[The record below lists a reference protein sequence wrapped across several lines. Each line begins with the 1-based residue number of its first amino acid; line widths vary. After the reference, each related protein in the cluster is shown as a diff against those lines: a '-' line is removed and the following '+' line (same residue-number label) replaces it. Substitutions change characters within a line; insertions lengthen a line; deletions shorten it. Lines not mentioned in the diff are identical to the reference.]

1 MCHILVNLS
10 PNFRGSAFGGWMP
23 HKDMILNHL
32 SLTNYKNIAQA
43 SLDFSPKLNCVIG
56 ANGMGKTNLL
66 DSIYYLSF
74 TKTHIHLP
82 DHMVIRNDAEMAIIE
97 GNYLMNEK
105 EERLFCGIRLGKSK
119 VFRRNKK
126 EYDRIADHIGVF
138 PLVMISPA
146 DIELI
151 KGGSIERRKF
161 MDQLISQESVPYLTS
176 AINYRRLLDQRNA
189 LLKQEFGLDLGVLNI
204 LSGQMATEA
213 EKIMRYREE
222 WLERIRPIFL
232 HYYHHISGGNDQVE
246 LRYVPVENLPDFTA
260 DTFVRF
266 WHASLERDRAL
277 GYTSI
282 GPHRD
287 DLEMLLN
294 GALIRKIGS
303 QGQNKSYMV
312 ALKFAQF
319 ALLSQIHGGNTPLL
333 LLDDVFDKLDE
344 HRVDRIVQ
352 LVSGYGFGQIF
363 MTDTNRKYLDQIL
376 SSLEQ
381 PSYTLFHAENGSF
394 SVLESVGR

>member
-1 MCHILVNLS
+1 MV
-10 PNFRGSAFGGWMP
+10 
-23 HKDMILNHL
+23 LNHL
-32 SLTNYKNIAQA
+32 SLTNYKNINQV
-43 SLDFSPKLNCVIG
+43 SLDFSEKLNCIIG

-74 TKTHIHLP
+74 TKSHLHLP
-82 DHMVIRNDAEMAIIE
+82 DHMVIQNNADMAIIE
-97 GNYLMNEK
+97 GQYSMNSK
-105 EERLFCGIRLGKSK
+105 EERIFCGIRVGKPK

-138 PLVMISPA
+138 PLVMISPS

-161 MDQLISQESVPYLTS
+161 MDQLISQESAPYLTS
-176 AINYRRLLDQRNA
+176 LMNYRRLLEQRNA
-189 LLKQEFGLDLGVLNI
+189 LLKQEYGIDIAVLNI
-204 LSGQMATEA
+204 LSSQMATEA
-213 EKIMRYREE
+213 EVILKYRLE
-222 WLERIRPIFL
+222 WIDRIRPIFL

-246 LRYVPVENLPDFTA
+246 LRYAPAE
-260 DTFVRF
+260 TFMDHYDAQSF
-266 WHASLERDRAL
+266 MHAWKNSLEKDKAL

-294 GALIRKIGS
+294 DVLIRKVGS

-319 ALLSQIHGGNTPLL
+319 ALLSQIHSGNTPIL

-352 LVSGYGFGQIF
+352 LVSGSGFGQIF

-376 SSLEQ
+376 SSLDQ
-381 PSYTLFHAENGSF
+381 PKYTLFYGENGLF
-394 SVLESVGR
+394 STLESV

>member
-1 MCHILVNLS
+1 MV
-10 PNFRGSAFGGWMP
+10 
-23 HKDMILNHL
+23 LNHL
-32 SLTNYKNIAQA
+32 SLTNYKNINQI
-43 SLDFSPKLNCVIG
+43 SLDFSEKLNCIIG

-74 TKTHIHLP
+74 TKSHLHLP
-82 DHMVIRNDAEMAIIE
+82 DHMVIQNNTDMAIIE
-97 GNYLMNEK
+97 GQYSMNNK
-105 EERLFCGIRLGKSK
+105 EERVFCGIRTGKPK

-138 PLVMISPA
+138 PLVMISPS

-176 AINYRRLLDQRNA
+176 LMNYRRLLEQRNA
-189 LLKQEFGLDLGVLNI
+189 LLKQEYGLDLAVLNI
-204 LSGQMATEA
+204 LSSQMATEA
-213 EKIMRYREE
+213 EVILKYRIE
-222 WLERIRPIFL
+222 WLDRIRPIFL

-246 LRYVPVENLPDFTA
+246 LRYVPAEETFA
-260 DTFVRF
+260 DQYDAQSFLEAWRN
-266 WHASLERDRAL
+266 SLEKDKAL

-294 GALIRKIGS
+294 GVLIRKVGS

-319 ALLSQIHGGNTPLL
+319 ALLSQIHSGNTPIL

-352 LVSGYGFGQIF
+352 LVSGSGFGQIF

-376 SSLEQ
+376 SSLDQ
-381 PSYTLFHAENGSF
+381 PKYTLFYGENGHF
-394 SVLESVGR
+394 TTLESV

>member
-1 MCHILVNLS
+1 MV
-10 PNFRGSAFGGWMP
+10 
-23 HKDMILNHL
+23 LNHL
-32 SLTNYKNIAQA
+32 SLTNYKNINQV
-43 SLDFSPKLNCVIG
+43 SLDFSEKLNCVIG

-74 TKTHIHLP
+74 TKSHLHLP
-82 DHMVIRNDAEMAIIE
+82 DHMVIQNNTDMAIIE
-97 GNYLMNEK
+97 GQYSMNNK
-105 EERLFCGIRLGKSK
+105 EERIFCGIRVGKPK

-138 PLVMISPA
+138 PLVMISPS

-176 AINYRRLLDQRNA
+176 LMNYRRLLEQRNA
-189 LLKQEFGLDLGVLNI
+189 LLKQEFGLDLAVLNI
-204 LSGQMATEA
+204 LSSQMATEA
-213 EKIMRYREE
+213 EVILKYRLE
-222 WLERIRPIFL
+222 WLKRIRPIFL

-246 LRYVPVENLPDFTA
+246 LRYVPAEETFA
-260 DTFVRF
+260 DHYDAQSFLDAWRN
-266 WHASLERDRAL
+266 SLEKDKAL

-294 GALIRKIGS
+294 DVLIRKVGS

-319 ALLSQIHGGNTPLL
+319 ALLSQIHSGNTPIL

-352 LVSGYGFGQIF
+352 LVSGSGFGQIF

-376 SSLEQ
+376 SSLDQ
-381 PSYTLFHAENGSF
+381 PKYTLFYGENGHF
-394 SVLESVGR
+394 TTLESV

>member
-1 MCHILVNLS
+1 MV
-10 PNFRGSAFGGWMP
+10 
-23 HKDMILNHL
+23 LNHL
-32 SLTNYKNIAQA
+32 SLTNYKNINQI
-43 SLDFSPKLNCVIG
+43 SLDFSEKLNCVIG

-74 TKTHIHLP
+74 TKSHLHLP
-82 DHMVIRNDAEMAIIE
+82 DHMVIQNNTDMAIIE
-97 GNYLMNEK
+97 GQYSMNNK
-105 EERLFCGIRLGKSK
+105 EERIFCGIRVGKPK

-126 EYDRIADHIGVF
+126 EYDRIANHIGVF
-138 PLVMISPA
+138 PLVMISPS

-176 AINYRRLLDQRNA
+176 LMNYRRLLEQRNA
-189 LLKQEFGLDLGVLNI
+189 LLKQEYGLDLAVLNI
-204 LSGQMATEA
+204 LSSQMATEA
-213 EKIMRYREE
+213 EVILKYRLE
-222 WLERIRPIFL
+222 WLDRIRPIFL
-232 HYYHHISGGNDQVE
+232 HYYHHISGGSDQVE
-246 LRYVPVENLPDFTA
+246 LRYVPAEETFA
-260 DTFVRF
+260 DQYDAQSFLEAWRN
-266 WHASLERDRAL
+266 SLEKDKAL

-294 GALIRKIGS
+294 DVLIRKVGS

-319 ALLSQIHGGNTPLL
+319 ALLSQIHSGNTPIL

-352 LVSGYGFGQIF
+352 LVSGSGFGQIF

-376 SSLEQ
+376 SSLDQ
-381 PSYTLFHAENGSF
+381 PKYTLFYGENGHF
-394 SVLESVGR
+394 TTLESV